1 MLLLKAQLKELA
13 TQVLGYRWCGLRLAN
28 DKAKNKHFE
37 LAKKAF

>member
-1 MLLLKAQLKELA
+1 MPLLKAQLEEYGNSG
-13 TQVLGYRWCGLRLAN
+13 LGYRWCGLRLAN